1 MMSSRARS
9 TDDDSQELA
18 ARLRLS
24 TARLARLLRQQ
35 AGTGLSPSQT
45 SVLVSVDLQG
55 PLTLG
60 RLARIE
66 QVTPPTITRIV
77 SKLEEDGLVTR
88 HVDQTDRRITRI
100 RITVEGQRRLEHSRQ
115 RRNAWLAQRLSEM
128 NAAQLRGL
136 EAALPVL
143 EALASPP
150 EAPEPPEPAE
160 PSEPDR
166 RTHRKQRQP
175 AATADEAAR

>member
-1 MMSSRARS
+1 MSSHVGDLRN
-9 TDDDSQELA
+9 DPHELA

-35 AGTGLSPSQT
+35 AGTGLSPSLT
-45 SVLVSVDLQG
+45 SALASVDLHG

-77 SKLEEDGLVTR
+77 SRLEEDGLVTR
-88 HVDQTDRRITRI
+88 QVDATDRRIVRVRVTP
-100 RITVEGQRRLEHSRQ
+100 EGQRRLEHSRQ
-115 RRNAWLAQRLSEM
+115 RRDAWLARRLVEM
-128 NAAQLRGL
+128 SAAQRRGL
-136 EAALPVL
+136 AAALPVL

-150 EAPEPPEPAE
+150 ESESDPPPGTRAE
-160 PSEPDR
+160 QAS
-166 RTHRKQRQP
+166 RQTT
-175 AATADEAAR
+175 ATAGEQGAL